1 MSDLRDR
8 LYDRLDD
15 AADAEGVTKAR
26 RVGRGGVGE
35 GGGWLR
41 IGLTAVC
48 VCGGVLIIICSVSI
62 YMVED
67 P

>member
-1 MSDLRDR
+1 MGGGFALAGQVSDLLDR

-35 GGGWLR
+35 GGGRLR
-41 IGLTAVC
+41 NGLTAVC
-48 VCGGVLIIICSVSI
+48 VCVKGS
-62 YMVED
+62 
-67 P
+67 